1 MNKINGYIEER
12 SENNYLMLVHTDES
26 KDTLIKDKNLW
37 NKTRDTFTSVTNRSD
52 NHDEKYTRIKFNSV
66 FHQGNK

>member
-1 MNKINGYIEER
+1 
-12 SENNYLMLVHTDES
+12 MLVHTDES

-52 NHDEKYTRIKFNSV
+52 NHDEKYTRIKLNSV

>member
-1 MNKINGYIEER
+1 
-12 SENNYLMLVHTDES
+12 MLVHTDES

-37 NKTRDTFTSVTNRSD
+37 NKTRDTFTSVTNRFD
-52 NHDEKYTRIKFNSV
+52 NHDDKYTRIKFNSV